1 MRDRNRAWLEFIKSL
16 MKPGFLYGIS
26 ESGELYC
33 IEVDMPKTGQ
43 AGQRS
48 PDVQNKTKE

>member
-1 MRDRNRAWLEFIKSL
+1 MRDRNRAWLEFIKLL

-33 IEVDMPKTGQ
+33 IEVDTPN
-43 AGQRS
+43 AGGDGR
-48 PDVQNKTKE
+48 KKEKADRDA